1 MVDWLKTAF
10 EPRIVRRS
18 LKYAAVVG
26 TILIT
31 INHGNAILSGAVDRV
46 RIFQMCLTVV
56 VPYCVSTLSSVEAI
70 RSIQRGAGEGRAA
83 GEAARP
89 PS

>member
-1 MVDWLKTAF
+1 MADWLKTAF

-31 INHGNAILSGAVDRV
+31 INHGNAILKGTVDGV
-46 RIFQMCLTVV
+46 RIFQMCLTVM
-56 VPYCVSTLSSVEAI
+56 VPYCVSTLSSLEAM
-70 RSIQRGAGEGRAA
+70 RSIEGGAGRAA
-83 GEAARP
+83 GQADRP
-89 PS
+89 SP